1 MVAYGRGGALET
13 VIPQETGMF
22 FHEKS
27 VESLNLAIRE
37 FEKNEDQFDPK
48 KIVENA
54 KRFSKQNFLTTFEKF
69 ICDCLEEHSSEF
81 TLPLTVSNSQNTL
94 IYYDFCVI

>member
-1 MVAYGRGGALET
+1 VPVEAQAAGRPVIAYGKGGALET
-13 VIPQETGMF
+13 VISEKTGMF

-27 VESLNLAIRE
+27 VESLNGAIQE

-54 KRFSKQNFLTTFEKF
+54 KRFSKQNFLATFEKF
-69 ICDCLEEHSSEF
+69 ICKCLEEHR
-81 TLPLTVSNSQNTL
+81 SNFS
-94 IYYDFCVI
+94 